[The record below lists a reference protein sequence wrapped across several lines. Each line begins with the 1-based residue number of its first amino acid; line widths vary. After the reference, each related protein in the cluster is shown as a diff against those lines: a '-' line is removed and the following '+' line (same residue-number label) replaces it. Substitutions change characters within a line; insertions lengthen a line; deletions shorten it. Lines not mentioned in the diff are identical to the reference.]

1 MPSISHKAYTVF
13 LPEEQTVPLLFSSP
27 HSGQLY
33 SAAFLQQSALPLLG
47 LRSTEDTFVDELFSI
62 SPEAG
67 AVQLA
72 ATFPRCYVD
81 PNRAIDELD
90 VTMFDGDI
98 GYAANKSS
106 LRVKSGL
113 GVIPRVNLQ
122 GEPIYASPL
131 PALEVAHR
139 LENYYKPYH
148 AMLKKLIQQTKKKFG
163 FCVLIDCHS
172 MPSVGGPID
181 EDKGQP
187 RVNFVLGDYY
197 AKSCAPVFS
206 RSVATFLRRQGYAVQ
221 YNMPYAGGF
230 ITQHY
235 GDPAKNVHVLQIE
248 VCRSLYMNEQTM
260 EKTANFT
267 VLQTAL
273 SGLVQ
278 HLSAG
283 LSNLENMPL
292 AAE

>member
-1 MPSISHKAYTVF
+1 MPCISHNAYTVF

-33 SAAFLQQSALPLLG
+33 SEDFLHQSTLPLLR

-62 SPEAG
+62 SPQAG

-81 PNRAIDELD
+81 PNRAIEEID
-90 VTMFDGDI
+90 VSMFQGDV
-98 GYAANKSS
+98 GYPANKTS

-122 GEPIYASPL
+122 GEAIYAATL

-163 FCVLIDCHS
+163 FCLLIDCHS

-187 RVNFVLGDYY
+187 RVNFVLGDYD

-206 RSVATFLRRQGYAVQ
+206 RSVATFLRRQGFAVQ
-221 YNMPYAGGF
+221 FNMPYAGGF

-235 GDPAKNVHVLQIE
+235 GDPARNVHVLQIE
-248 VCRSLYMNEQTM
+248 VCRSLYMNEQTI
-260 EKTANFT
+260 EKTANFSA
-267 VLQTAL
+267 LQHAI

-283 LSNLENMPL
+283 LSDLQRMPQ

>member
-1 MPSISHKAYTVF
+1 MPCISHQAYTVF

-33 SAAFLQQSALPLLG
+33 SEDFLQQSTLPLLR

-62 SPEAG
+62 SPQVG

-81 PNRAIDELD
+81 PNRAIEEID
-90 VTMFDGDI
+90 VTMFRGDV
-98 GYAANKSS
+98 GYAANKAS

-122 GEPIYASPL
+122 GEAIYAGTL

-163 FCVLIDCHS
+163 FCLLIDCHS

-197 AKSCAPVFS
+197 TKSCTPVLS
-206 RSVATFLRRQGYAVQ
+206 HSVATFLRRQGFAVQ
-221 YNMPYAGGF
+221 FNMPYAGGF

-260 EKTANFT
+260 EKTANFSA
-267 VLQTAL
+267 LQHAI

-283 LSNLENMPL
+283 LSDLQRMPQ